1 MERWPGALGRTAS
14 TTVALSAVV
23 TVGVPAVVRAHGAAP
38 GAPEIS
44 TLWTGWSFDVEVWLP
59 VILAGW
65 LYLRAVRSIDRAHPG
80 NPVPRRRTLAWFA
93 GLAMLI
99 VALQSPI
106 DRYDTTL
113 FSVHM
118 VQHLLLVLVV
128 PPLLLL
134 GAPVTQTMRAA
145 PAGAR
150 RRVLLPVLH
159 SRGLLLLASPLVA
172 WIVFGAF
179 GYVAH
184 FSPLFD
190 AALDDPLLHYLEHM
204 VFLVSG
210 LLFWWPVV
218 ALDPTPRRLSPV
230 TRVGYLALGMPW
242 SSFLGL
248 AIFSA
253 SSVLYPHYASVE
265 RAWGPTPLEDQALAG
280 GLMWAVGDLVFIIG
294 IVLAVRVWLH
304 AEEVEGRRI
313 DRQLALR
320 ARPHAQPDP

>member
-1 MERWPGALGRTAS
+1 MGRRPVGRVRAAS
-14 TTVALSAVV
+14 AIVALSVAVV
-23 TVGVPAVVRAHGAAP
+23 VPAPVRAHGTAP

-59 VILAGW
+59 IVAAGW
-65 LYLRAVRSIDRAHPG
+65 LYLRAVRSIDRAHPA
-80 NPVPRRRTLAWFA
+80 NPVPRRRIVAWFA
-93 GLAMLI
+93 GLAMLL

-118 VQHLLLVLVV
+118 VQHLLLTLVV

-134 GAPVTQTMRAA
+134 GAPMTQAMRAA
-145 PAGAR
+145 PVGVR
-150 RRVLLPVLH
+150 RGLLLPVLH
-159 SRGLLLLASPLVA
+159 SRVLLLLASPLVA
-172 WIVFGAF
+172 WILFGAF
-179 GYVAH
+179 GYAAH

-190 AALDDPLLHYLEHM
+190 AALDDPLLHYLEHV

-218 ALDPTPRRLSPV
+218 ALDPTPRRLFPV
-230 TRVGYLALGMPW
+230 TRVGYVALGMPW

-253 SSVLYPHYASVE
+253 STVLYPHYASIQ
-265 RAWGPTPLEDQALAG
+265 RTWGISPLEDQALAG
-280 GLMWAVGDLVFIIG
+280 GLMWAVGDLVFIG
-294 IVLAVRVWLH
+294 AIVLAVRVWLR
-304 AEEVEGRRI
+304 AEESEGRRI
-313 DRQLALR
+313 DQQLAAR
-320 ARPHAQPDP
+320 TRPHAQPDP